1 MYKKN
6 LTKIVLM
13 FLISFLV
20 LSIVSTKTYSIDTEN
35 VIFTVGKYVF
45 RVGGQPFTLDVP
57 PFWDQKNESFLI
69 PVRAFSELL
78 KYSVDWDRISRKV
91 ILSKGKRSIE
101 IYPDSSKINTN
112 ENSFL
117 ALNCINR
124 NGRILID
131 ELSIRKIFNVKS
143 LILVSRKEIEF
154 IVPREEIRIDAKDFT
169 LKDVDG
175 IEYNLYSLLGKKET
189 KLVILN
195 FWATYCPFCLKEL
208 PRFVAL
214 DKEYRKKGVVLLG
227 LNTDTSNTEEMRE
240 LVIKKYGIEYPV
252 LLDINSVIYDLYS
265 VSGVPNLFIV
275 DKNREIILHHLGS
288 NDDYFDYLKS
298 YLDNYLSR

>member
-1 MYKKN
+1 MA
-6 LTKIVLM
+6 
-13 FLISFLV
+13 
-20 LSIVSTKTYSIDTEN
+20 SIKTYSIDTEN

-45 RVGGQPFTLDVP
+45 RVGGQPFTLDVTP
-57 PFWDQKNESFLI
+57 LWNQNNQHFLI

-78 KYSVDWDRISRKV
+78 KYSVDWDKINRKV
-91 ILSKGKRSIE
+91 ILSKGKRTIE
-101 IYPDSSKINTN
+101 IYTISLKINTD
-112 ENSFL
+112 ENSIY
-117 ALNCINR
+117 AISCINK

-131 ELSIRKIFNVKS
+131 ELSITKIFNVKS
-143 LILVSRKEIEF
+143 VILIPGKEVEF
-154 IVPREEIRIDAKDFT
+154 IVPRSEIRIDAKDFT

-175 IEYNLYSLLGKKET
+175 LEYNLYNLLGEKEI

-214 DKEYRKKGVVLLG
+214 DKEYREKGLMILG

-240 LVIKKYGIEYPV
+240 KVIDKYGIEYPI
-252 LLDINSVIYDLYS
+252 LLDINSKIYDLYS
-265 VSGVPNLFIV
+265 VSGVPNLFVV

-288 NDDYFDYLKS
+288 NDEYYDYLKN
-298 YLDNYLSR
+298 YLDNYLSK